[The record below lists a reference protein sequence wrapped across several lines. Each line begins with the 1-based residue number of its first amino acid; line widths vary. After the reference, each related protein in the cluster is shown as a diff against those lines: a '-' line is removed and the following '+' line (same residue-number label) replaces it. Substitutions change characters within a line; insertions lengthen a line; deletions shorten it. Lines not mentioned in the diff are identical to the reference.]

1 MELKTLKIIVP
12 LKYLSNS
19 WRNLECELNMKL
31 QKNLKTLKLN

>member
-19 WRNLECELNMKL
+19 WRNLEYELNMKL
-31 QKNLKTLKLN
+31 RKNLKT